1 MTAPHRLAL
10 DRLHEV
16 VGGPARFRVICLLSG
31 VLGLAAADQTI
42 AGAVAPDMKVALG
55 VDNTGVGLLVT
66 AASLMSGV
74 TTLPFGL
81 LADRV
86 ARVRLLA
93 GCVLAWSLALVL
105 EGAATSYSMLLAGQL
120 VLGAG
125 VGAATPVVASLAGD
139 LFPNADRGR
148 ALGFILTGEFAGAA
162 TGLVLAGEIS
172 ALWSWRGSFWAV
184 AAVGPPVALV
194 LLRLLPEPVRGGAS
208 VVHVGATELGAH
220 ADAATEPSGD
230 DAPTGAPVLPGAAR
244 TGLAEA
250 IENAG
255 IEPRDDLV
263 LTADPAGRSLAWA
276 VRYVLSIRTNVVI
289 IVASA
294 LGYFYVA
301 GMQTFA
307 IVYVRG
313 RFDVGQGLATL
324 MLVAVG
330 IAVIGGTLASGQ
342 VSDRLIGRGHVTSRP
357 VVGGVCLLLA
367 VVFLLPGFGIGSL
380 VVAIPLLLLGAA
392 ALGAINPPLD
402 AARLDIM
409 HSRLWGRA
417 ESVRNFFQ
425 TLLKSGA
432 PLAFGWLSTV
442 LAGSS
447 ATEEVAQGGGAV
459 GLTRAFLV
467 LLSVLVVGGLV
478 LLVARRTYPRDVA
491 TAMASEAATRS

>member
-1 MTAPHRLAL
+1 MTAPHRLVL
-10 DRLHEV
+10 DRLRDV
-16 VGGPARFRVICLLSG
+16 VGGPARFRVIWLLSG
-31 VLGLAAADQTI
+31 VLGMAAADQTV

-55 VDNTGVGLLVT
+55 VDNTGIGLLVT

-86 ARVRLLA
+86 TRVRLLA
-93 GCVLAWSLALVL
+93 GCVFAWSAALAI
-105 EGAATSYSMLLAGQL
+105 EGAATSYSMLLFGQL

-172 ALWSWRGSFWAV
+172 ALWSWRGSFWVV
-184 AAVGPPVALV
+184 AAVGPPLAVV
-194 LLRLLPEPVRGGAS
+194 LLRLLPEPARGGGS
-208 VVHVGATELGAH
+208 VVHVGDALLGVGDGVA
-220 ADAATEPSGD
+220 ASPPEDADRDAA
-230 DAPTGAPVLPGAAR
+230 VVPGAAR
-244 TGLAEA
+244 SGLAEA
-250 IENAG
+250 IEDAG
-255 IEPRDDLV
+255 IVPHEGLV
-263 LTADPAGRSLAWA
+263 LDSDPAGRSLAWA

-289 IVASA
+289 ILASA

-307 IVYVRG
+307 IVFVRG
-313 RFDVGQGLATL
+313 RFDVSQSLATL
-324 MLVAVG
+324 MLVGVG
-330 IAVIGGTLASGQ
+330 AAVIAGTLASGQ

-357 VVGGVCLLLA
+357 LVGGVSLLLA
-367 VVFLLPGFGIGSL
+367 VAFLLPGFGLSSV

-425 TLLKSGA
+425 TLLKSGS

-442 LAGSS
+442 LAPPGP
-447 ATEEVAQGGGAV
+447 ADNLAQGGGAV

-491 TAMASEAATRS
+491 TAMASEAATSR